1 MTYGVKILKENC
13 SPADADDVKLPYT
26 AYLVTYKVKDETKYD
41 LTMCQ
46 KAVDLF
52 DHYYDAFKKDFVTF
66 KQAEGRVAPNL
77 WKNPADQAKKSK
89 KGRGRQ

>member
-1 MTYGVKILKENC
+1 M
-13 SPADADDVKLPYT
+13 SS
-26 AYLVTYKVKDETKYD
+26 
-41 LTMCQ
+41 

-77 WKNPADQAKKSK
+77 WKYPADQAKKSK
-89 KGRGRQ
+89 KGRGSQ

>member
-1 MTYGVKILKENC
+1 MKTDIKILEEGC
-13 SPADADDVKLPYT
+13 APAAAEDKTLPYT
-26 AYLVTYKVKDETKYD
+26 AYLVEYKKDGESHYD
-41 LTMCQ
+41 IAMSS

>member
-1 MTYGVKILKENC
+1 MSITVLKKDCKVE
-13 SPADADDVKLPYT
+13 DANDPTLPYT
-26 AYLVTYKVKDETKYD
+26 AYLVEYKKDGESHYD
-41 LTMCQ
+41 IAMSS

>member
-1 MTYGVKILKENC
+1 MKILKQDCKKDE
-13 SPADADDVKLPYT
+13 ALDKTLPYT
-26 AYLVTYKVKDETKYD
+26 CYLIIYKVDGVEKYD
-41 LTMCQ
+41 LAMASKQ
-46 KAVDLF
+46 VDLF

>member
-1 MTYGVKILKENC
+1 ME
-13 SPADADDVKLPYT
+13 DANDTTLPYT
-26 AYLVTYKVKDETKYD
+26 AYLVEYKKDGESHYD
-41 LTMCQ
+41 IAMSS